1 MVANKA
7 TTISTHLVKTAQ
19 KFHSIY
25 MFSYGMCQQGRVDSK
40 KTLHEQNPPVINAG
54 WPVQW
59 P

>member
-7 TTISTHLVKTAQ
+7 TTVSTHLVETAQ

-25 MFSYGMCQQGRVDSK
+25 MFSYGMCQQGRACGQQ

-54 WPVQW
+54 
-59 P
+59 